1 MYHRAGGDASRNAS
15 RAICENGLALA
26 ARTICID
33 AVQYYP
39 ALPRS
44 GSCRHLF
51 QLHLQHILS
60 FDVSHQLRH
69 SLRMHAVYVA
79 VSAKN
84 QRAAVFVPLPL
95 RNHFH
100 VYAFLYRSRYE
111 HPAE

>member
-1 MYHRAGGDASRNAS
+1 MPTP
-15 RAICENGLALA
+15 L
-26 ARTICID
+26 
-33 AVQYYP
+33 
-39 ALPRS
+39 
-44 GSCRHLF
+44 
-51 QLHLQHILS
+51 QLHLQHILR

-84 QRAAVFVPLPL
+84 QLAAVFVPLLL